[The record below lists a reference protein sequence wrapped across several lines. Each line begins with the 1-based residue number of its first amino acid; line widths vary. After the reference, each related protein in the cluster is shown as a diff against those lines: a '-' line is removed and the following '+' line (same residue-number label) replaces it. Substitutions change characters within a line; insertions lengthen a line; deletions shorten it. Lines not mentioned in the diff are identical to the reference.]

1 MQMKNVILY
10 VRVSTDEQ
18 ASKGYSLRDQEQK
31 LVNYCKLN
39 NLNILEIYREDYS
52 AKTFKRPVFN
62 KLLDFCKKNKKDVHQ
77 LIFIKWDRFSRNT
90 SESYQ
95 MIEIFEGLSIQVNAI
110 EQPLD
115 LTIPEQGLMLA
126 VYLSIPQ
133 VENHR
138 RSLNIISGMRRA
150 FKEGRYVGSAPRGYD
165 NGRDS
170 SKKPILIPNN
180 EAKFIQEAFELIAS
194 GLYNQAEVSKKLR
207 SKGFAIGKTSF
218 SNLIKNPIYYG
229 GVFIKAY
236 KEEEEVI
243 VEGIHEPI
251 ITKALFLKA
260 QNILNNRRKNHHVI
274 HKKLNETYP
283 LKGFLLCPLCNTPL
297 TGSTSKG
304 RSKYYSY
311 YHCTSPCKG
320 RYQLEDVNLWFGDYL
335 NSITLNAA
343 SKKLFEEMIVEAINI
358 EKDKKMLGP
367 KHYERVNQ
375 IEVKMQRLQDLYID
389 GEMDKK
395 EYEIVKKRY
404 QNIYDELKE
413 LEIEVV
419 DEKEV
424 IELYKK
430 GLNKVEN
437 IENQYIKYEIEG
449 KRQLLGSI
457 FPKKLHF
464 ENKKVRTAD
473 VNPFFLKIASINAAS
488 RGKKKGTNLK
498 KLDLSRSVN
507 AEGFEPSTACLE
519 GRCSIQL
526 SYASICRGG
535 RIRTCGLLLPKQAR

>member
-1 MQMKNVILY
+1 MTTAYQEVFK
-10 VRVSTDEQ
+10 
-18 ASKGYSLRDQEQK
+18 DQPKIK
-31 LVNYCKLN
+31 LGIRYK
-39 NLNILEIYREDYS
+39 S
-52 AKTFKRPVFN
+52 
-62 KLLDFCKKNKKDVHQ
+62 DFPI
-77 LIFIKWDRFSRNT
+77 IF
-90 SESYQ
+90 Q
-95 MIEIFEGLSIQVNAI
+95 
-110 EQPLD
+110 
-115 LTIPEQGLMLA
+115 
-126 VYLSIPQ
+126 
-133 VENHR
+133 
-138 RSLNIISGMRRA
+138 
-150 FKEGRYVGSAPRGYD
+150 D
-165 NGRDS
+165 NGEVDR
-170 SKKPILIPNN
+170 
-180 EAKFIQEAFELIAS
+180 
-194 GLYNQAEVSKKLR
+194 QATMEQHTQSIHNTFFQSWVQAR
-207 SKGFAIGKTSF
+207 AIT
-218 SNLIKNPIYYG
+218 
-229 GVFIKAY
+229 AY

-260 QNILNNRRKNHHVI
+260 QNFLNNRRKNHHVI

-311 YHCTSPCKG
+311 YHCISPCKG

-424 IELYKK
+424 
-430 GLNKVEN
+430 
-437 IENQYIKYEIEG
+437 
-449 KRQLLGSI
+449 
-457 FPKKLHF
+457 
-464 ENKKVRTAD
+464 
-473 VNPFFLKIASINAAS
+473 LK
-488 RGKKKGTNLK
+488 
-498 KLDLSRSVN
+498 
-507 AEGFEPSTACLE
+507 
-519 GRCSIQL
+519 
-526 SYASICRGG
+526 
-535 RIRTCGLLLPKQAR
+535 